1 MRSES
6 TGFASKTRRRPSSAD
21 SSARDA
27 LPRVRCAAHDS
38 PSAPNARFARKA
50 GQWFAVRYTRRAFA
64 CTIFVVERLNITL
77 DDEQAEKLARLAD
90 RMHIQPG
97 TIARSLLSSALD
109 EADPDARNVAALLD
123 GIPGALER
131 AELGREQAH
140 AGETIPLDQL

>member
-1 MRSES
+1 M
-6 TGFASKTRRRPSSAD
+6 
-21 SSARDA
+21 
-27 LPRVRCAAHDS
+27 
-38 PSAPNARFARKA
+38 
-50 GQWFAVRYTRRAFA
+50 
-64 CTIFVVERLNITL
+64 ERLNITL

-131 AELGREQAH
+131 AKLGLEQAH
-140 AGETIPLDQL
+140 SGGTTPLDQL